1 MNIDIDYNIGYS
13 KPLNIKSSKYRY
25 NKLIKYKHYSLKL
38 CSLMTGGG
46 GCKSRAKL
54 KFLNFTSHL

>member
-1 MNIDIDYNIGYS
+1 MNIDNICYS

-46 GCKSRAKL
+46 GCNKETYSLELSKL
-54 KFLNFTSHL
+54 NYFY

>member
-25 NKLIKYKHYSLKL
+25 NKLIKYKNYSLKL
-38 CSLMTGGG
+38 CSLMIGGG
-46 GCKSRAKL
+46 GYL
-54 KFLNFTSHL
+54 EVND

>member
-1 MNIDIDYNIGYS
+1 MNIDNICYS

-38 CSLMTGGG
+38 CSINAHELY
-46 GCKSRAKL
+46 L
-54 KFLNFTSHL
+54 EVND